1 MQVRHGIRPLK
12 VEPNELAIPTLDY
25 LKMDAFPLVIHF
37 DESCGHRADPWTALD
52 DCTDLCDPFGGYAH
66 AD

>member
-37 DESCGHRADPWTALD
+37 DESCGHRADP
-52 DCTDLCDPFGGYAH
+52 
-66 AD
+66 